1 MGLRVEKNN
10 SPNGYDRVSDFSGH
24 LHYYLIRQP
33 TRAGDRDIRQH
44 NLQHSDKQNQK
55 KKDNNNCDDI

>member
-24 LHYYLIRQP
+24 LHYYLIRQS

-44 NLQHSDKQNQK
+44 LQLGDKQNQK